1 VLAVPAVR
9 RLWLAGVGAGVMRW
23 LEILAFGLYALQAT
37 GSALDVALT
46 SFARFLPL
54 LLLGA
59 PAAVLAERADPRRL
73 LAAAYLAMAG
83 VNALA
88 AAAAAAGLLGFG
100 HVLLLALVA
109 GTFWCVEIPVRR
121 TFMAEAGGQAR
132 VAVTMGLEMV
142 TTHLT
147 RLAGPPLGGALIAG
161 AGMPGVLALVALL
174 YLTGAALVARVP
186 AAARRPPAAPA
197 QHRRRLLAGLA
208 EGVAL
213 VRAEPR
219 LLAIVALTVVFN
231 LFGLPYLG
239 LVPVLAAGELG
250 LGPFGTGVLAAG
262 EGVGAVAATLAI
274 LALARP
280 PWFGPILGLGCAL
293 FFAAEAALALAPT
306 APAGFAVLLVAGLGM
321 AGFSAMQAT
330 IPLAL
335 APPAMRVRVTGVVMV
350 AIGSA
355 PFGFLLAGALGDGL
369 GVKPAMAALGIA
381 GLAATLA
388 ALWRW
393 PAMAR
398 PEPPGAKG
406 ATPGP

>member
-1 VLAVPAVR
+1 VLAVPAAR

-23 LEILAFGLYALQAT
+23 LEILAFGLYALEGAGT
-37 GSALDVALT
+37 ALDVALT

-54 LLLGA
+54 LLVAG
-59 PAAVLAERADPRRL
+59 PAAVLAERAEPRRL
-73 LAAAYLAMAG
+73 LVASYLGMAG
-83 VNALA
+83 VSALG

-100 HVLLLALVA
+100 HVLLLALAA
-109 GTFWCVEIPVRR
+109 GVFWCVEIPVRR
-121 TFMAEAGGQAR
+121 TLLAEAGGPER
-132 VAVTMGLEMV
+132 VAVSMGLEMV

-147 RLAGPPLGGALIAG
+147 RLAGPPIGGALIAW
-161 AGMPGVLALVALL
+161 AGMPGVLALGAVL
-174 YLTGAALVARVP
+174 YLTGAVLVAGVAP
-186 AAARRPPAAPA
+186 ASVRRPAGGAGL
-197 QHRRRLLAGLA
+197 RLLAGLA

-219 LLAIVALTVVFN
+219 LLAIAALTVVFN

-239 LVPVLAAGELG
+239 LVPVLAAEELG
-250 LGPFGTGVLAAG
+250 LGPVGTGVLAAG

-280 PWFGPILGLGCAL
+280 RWFGPIFGLGCAL

-306 APAGFAVLLVAGLGM
+306 GAAGFAVLLAAGLGM

-330 IPLAL
+330 IPLAV
-335 APPAMRVRVTGVVMV
+335 APPALRVRVTGVVMV

-355 PFGFLLAGALGDGL
+355 PFGFLLAGALGDAL
-369 GVKPAMAALGIA
+369 GPRPAVAALGLA

-388 ALWRW
+388 VLRRW

-398 PEPPGAKG
+398 PEPSGEEGAG
-406 ATPGP
+406 GGL